1 MDTQLENLLKK
12 ALYIDKDIDNK
23 LFLGGNAILSSLSSK
38 ITMSYYMQIIS
49 EDEKKLLDAVRKI
62 RNKFA
67 HEINV
72 SKGKISDSIKDSCLN
87 LSIPKGMYVPI
98 DVFIG
103 DINNLDLSY
112 NPNVEKDPIKRFVNT
127 FFYLSQC
134 LFLHN
139 LEFMEVSGEEK
150 STYFTPKPYE
160 FIELFRDLLQKQND
174 FIEEHLRKCKKKAK
188 EDIKALKNMLADF
201 QDGDIITYRNE
212 EINSKERLNECI
224 EILKE
229 EYQKFDKELKHRTM
243 DDIGIEENIFE
254 DGFDNTCASIIA
266 LTALAEKLKRISKL
280 NITHS
285 INGRKKINTIMK
297 NRWQCQNKE

>member
-1 MDTQLENLLKK
+1 MKK

-112 NPNVEKDPIKRFVNT
+112 NPNDEKDPMKRFVNT

-150 STYFTPKPYE
+150 STYFAPKPYE

-266 LTALAEKLKRISKL
+266 LTALAEKLKRISK
-280 NITHS
+280 
-285 INGRKKINTIMK
+285 
-297 NRWQCQNKE
+297 